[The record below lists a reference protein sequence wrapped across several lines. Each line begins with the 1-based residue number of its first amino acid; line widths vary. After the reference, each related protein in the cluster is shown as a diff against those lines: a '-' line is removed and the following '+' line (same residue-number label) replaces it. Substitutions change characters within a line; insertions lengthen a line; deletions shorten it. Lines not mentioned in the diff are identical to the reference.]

1 MDYSPLRGST
11 IGDRKRI
18 MVPAFDTLHGIGDEA
33 RVKTTHLQL
42 LSKYT
47 KTLADRA
54 FGAVIRARRHRYA
67 RRTVYMNQDRILP
80 LSFIRSFIR

>member
-1 MDYSPLRGST
+1 M
-11 IGDRKRI
+11 
-18 MVPAFDTLHGIGDEA
+18 MPAFDTLAGIGDEA

-47 KTLADRA
+47 KALVGCA
-54 FGAVIRARRHRYA
+54 FGAVIRAGRHGYA

-80 LSFIRSFIR
+80 LSFIRFLIR